1 MPEQGEGRLPD
12 GPPFSYEVG
21 QRALSGPHL
30 RRIGLIVE
38 ARQRGRIAAADAERP
53 VGEDPLAI
61 GQVAQHL
68 LDAPLIRRVAVV
80 AAGLG
85 HTLEPLADLR
95 DLISQD
101 RHHVFVIGDAGDVA
115 GQGRGVLVALGAG
128 WCDHEAAHGRGIA
141 ASSYGAPIQPQ
152 CSCSTVVSPPASR
165 TFTVHAQRRTRRFRL
180 RRQGLPRTGHPR
192 GRGSA
197 PGRHR
202 AAPRHA
208 RPGLCG
214 RRLRHERGR
223 AAHPAR
229 RSGRHRD
236 PQHVAS
242 SDRAAMPAGRAP
254 RRHRQAIRPHARGG
268 PRSRR
273 AGRSAAAGALGE
285 DAFVVTLHDPAL
297 RAVWRGSMLPA
308 APGPS
313 FAVHG
318 TAGSFIKYGVDAQ
331 EAALKAGRTPGEPD
345 WDADPPALYGTLTTP
360 EGVRPVPTIPSSYAR
375 YYENVRDAILGK
387 APIAVTSAQALDVM
401 RGLELAVAS
410 SQQRCVLPWTT

>member
-68 LDAPLIRRVAVV
+68 LGAPLIRRVAVV
-80 AAGLG
+80 AAGLVQRHG
-85 HTLEPLADLR
+85 TPDPGYAGVDFVTNVDELLTRPVDLVVIATPNASHHPIAQQCLLAGRHVVIDKPFAPTLAEAQGLVELA
-95 DLISQD
+95 
-101 RHHVFVIGDAGDVA
+101 
-115 GQGRGVLVALGAG
+115 
-128 WCDHEAAHGRGIA
+128 E
-141 ASSYGAPIQPQ
+141 
-152 CSCSTVVSPPASR
+152 
-165 TFTVHAQRRTRRFRL
+165 AQRRVLSVYQNRRYVGDFVTLQRLVSDGTLGRIVTYESHFDRFRPDL
-180 RRQGLPRTGHPR
+180 KPGAWRERPEPGAGVWFDLGPHLLDQAFVLFGTPR
-192 GRGSA
+192 A
-197 PGRHR
+197 V
-202 AAPRHA
+202 AADIRS
-208 RPGLCG
+208 
-214 RRLRHERGR
+214 ER
-223 AAHPAR
+223 
-229 RSGRHRD
+229 D
-236 PQHVAS
+236 
-242 SDRAAMPAGRAP
+242 
-254 RRHRQAIRPHARGG
+254 
-268 PRSRR
+268 
-273 AGRSAAAGALGE
+273 GALVD
-285 DAFVVTLHDPAL
+285 DALDVTLHYPTL
-297 RAVWRGSMLPA
+297 RAVLRGSMLAA

-360 EGVRPVPTIPSSYAR
+360 EGARPVPTIPSSYAR
-375 YYENVRDAILGK
+375 YYENVRDAVRGT
-387 APIAVTSAQALDVM
+387 APLAVTPEQALDVM

-410 SQQRCVLPWTT
+410 SQQRRVLPWTS